1 MGSGWLQNPKWQ
13 SPGPVIIWRGIL
25 NSRNIIEY
33 PLTASAALAKISEPG
48 ALHAAARLALGAE
61 GGEERA
67 RLLAAQGAAMCVKR
81 GDADWL
87 RKIRS
92 DFPAFGCDLDKFVIP
107 PSKGDDKSKEEK

>member
-1 MGSGWLQNPKWQ
+1 
-13 SPGPVIIWRGIL
+13 
-25 NSRNIIEY
+25 
-33 PLTASAALAKISEPG
+33 
-48 ALHAAARLALGAE
+48 
-61 GGEERA
+61 
-67 RLLAAQGAAMCVKR
+67 MCVKR